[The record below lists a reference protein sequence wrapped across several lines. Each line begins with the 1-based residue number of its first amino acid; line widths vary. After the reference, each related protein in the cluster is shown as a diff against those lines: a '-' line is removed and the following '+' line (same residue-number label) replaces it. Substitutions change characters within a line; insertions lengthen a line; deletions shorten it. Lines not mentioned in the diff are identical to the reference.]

1 MGDSTRRRHSRSRSP
16 ARSTSRSHRRSH
28 RSPSPQRRRHR
39 SPRRSKDDDDRVG
52 RHRYSSHRS
61 RSDRKRRRSRS
72 PSDNSSSSSSSD
84 SSDEEERRRRRSK
97 KEKKHKK
104 PKKKS
109 KKSKKSKSMRI
120 GDEWGKYGII
130 YESDIFTKEAEFQ
143 AWLIEVKRVDVE
155 TLSNNKRKD
164 MFNDFMEDY
173 NTATMPHE
181 KFYNLSKWE
190 QRQHALRMGETLP
203 PEDFNFKNDE
213 EQLRTPAFIPL
224 VFRLQHKQAA
234 RAAAS
239 RQPMLQM
246 SAEQIEEL
254 TKVNR
259 ERVQAERM
267 RRLGLTPKEG
277 MGVRYEYE
285 EI

>member
-1 MGDSTRRRHSRSRSP
+1 MIVLVVIDTRAIGRDRIGNAEDLVLHLTTAAAAAAAIRLMRKNV
-16 ARSTSRSHRRSH
+16 A
-28 RSPSPQRRRHR
+28 
-39 SPRRSKDDDDRVG
+39 DDA
-52 RHRYSSHRS
+52 
-61 RSDRKRRRSRS
+61 
-72 PSDNSSSSSSSD
+72 
-84 SSDEEERRRRRSK
+84 
-97 KEKKHKK
+97 
-104 PKKKS
+104 KKS

>member
-1 MGDSTRRRHSRSRSP
+1 MGDSSRRRHSRSRSP
-16 ARSTSRSHRRSH
+16 TRSTSRRHRSSA
-28 RSPSPQRRRHR
+28 RSPSPERRRHR
-39 SPRRSKDDDDRVG
+39 SSERDRDDDDRSR
-52 RHRYSSHRS
+52 RHRHSRDRS
-61 RSDRKRRRSRS
+61 RSERKRRRSRS
-72 PSDNSSSSSSSD
+72 PSYSSSSSSE
-84 SSDEEERRRRRSK
+84 SSDEERRRRRK

-104 PKKKS
+104 SKKKS
-109 KKSKKSKSMRI
+109 KKSKKSKSLRI

-143 AWLIEVKRVDVE
+143 AWLIEVKHVDVE

-164 MFNDFMEDY
+164 LFVDFMEDY

-181 KFYNLSKWE
+181 KFYNLRKWE

-203 PEDFNFKNDE
+203 SEEFNFKNDE
-213 EQLRTPAFIPL
+213 EQLRM
-224 VFRLQHKQAA
+224 QHKQAA

-239 RQPMLQM
+239 RQPALQM